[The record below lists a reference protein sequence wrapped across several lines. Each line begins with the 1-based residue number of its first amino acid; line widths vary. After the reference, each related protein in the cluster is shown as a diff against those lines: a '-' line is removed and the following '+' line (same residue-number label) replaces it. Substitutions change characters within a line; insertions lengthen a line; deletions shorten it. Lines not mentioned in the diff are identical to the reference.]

1 MEVLKQF
8 TRFLAC
14 CHGYCVYKVWRI
26 FVLFVQFIGFVEML
40 G

>member
-1 MEVLKQF
+1 MEVLKRF
-8 TRFLAC
+8 ARFLAC
-14 CHGYCVYKVWRI
+14 CHGYCVYKVWRV